1 LRGYL
6 ARHPIGARGAAR
18 QARQPRGAATK
29 GGFAFTAMSI
39 GIFRLPR
46 CAETKPPDR
55 RKSFAGSDKPEFEAL
70 ACTLD
75 E

>member
-1 LRGYL
+1 MRGCL
-6 ARHPIGARGAAR
+6 ARHPIGARGEAR
-18 QARQPRGAATK
+18 QGRQLRGEVKEGDFGLIAI
-29 GGFAFTAMSI
+29 FT
-39 GIFRLPR
+39 GIFCLPR